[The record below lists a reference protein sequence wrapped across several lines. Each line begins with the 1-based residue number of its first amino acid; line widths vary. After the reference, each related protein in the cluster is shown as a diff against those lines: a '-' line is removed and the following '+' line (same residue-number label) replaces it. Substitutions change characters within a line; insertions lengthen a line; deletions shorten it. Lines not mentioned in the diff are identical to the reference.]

1 MRIASPPNAVLE
13 LGSMLATVQHY
24 LLRSFLIVLGAIVVA
39 RALTWLIYHTTLSPR
54 GVHLRNLSEQRA
66 TTLRLLVSSL
76 LHWVAGIVASLLI
89 LGMFVPI
96 SALLTALGLFS
107 AAISLS
113 AMNYVKDFFG
123 GVVLL
128 FEDEFAVGDKVQLGD
143 QQVSGVVERVTLR
156 ATTIRGEAGDLWIVP
171 NGEVRTIRNFTRGA
185 FSPASLRL
193 DGADPQAGCGARA
206 ARSRVR
212 GSRPRRARAAGNHQR
227 GGRAGVEDHHDHA
240 EGESALRLR
249 ASGAAAPA
257 AALASRANGTA
268 PHRSVMRRMGCPL
281 AATRAGRRSNPGKRC
296 GRASAANVAP
306 ETWGT
311 LPRRQTAAGYHAAFT
326 IKPSLTCQA

>member
-1 MRIASPPNAVLE
+1 MGALAALLTGALLASTMPRGGDVLVVAAPRFDGHIASTQNAMLE
-13 LGSMLATVQHY
+13 LSSMLVTVQHY
-24 LLRSFLIVLGAIVVA
+24 LLRSLLIVLGAIVVA
-39 RALTWLIYHTTLSPR
+39 RTLTWLISHTTLSPR
-54 GVHLRNLSEQRA
+54 GVRLRNLSEQRA

-76 LHWVAGIVASLLI
+76 LQWLAGSVAILVI

-143 QQVSGVVERVTLR
+143 HQVSGVVERVTLR
-156 ATTIRGEAGDLWIVP
+156 TTTIRGEAGDLWIVP

-193 DGADPQAGCGARA
+193 TVLTHKLD
-206 ARSRVR
+206 
-212 GSRPRRARAAGNHQR
+212 
-227 GGRAGVEDHHDHA
+227 
-240 EGESALRLR
+240 
-249 ASGAAAPA
+249 
-257 AALASRANGTA
+257 AALALLEAVRVDPGPDVIEPPEIISEEGELGSKTTTITLKVKARYGCA
-268 PHRSVMRRMGCPL
+268 PAVRRRL
-281 AATRAGRRSNPGKRC
+281 
-296 GRASAANVAP
+296 
-306 ETWGT
+306 
-311 LPRRQTAAGYHAAFT
+311 LPRLQADLTAGQL
-326 IKPSLTCQA
+326 IEV